1 MRTLEKAAEAQGVSL
16 NKDGLRL
23 HFPPLPNWY
32 GCFLGCICPVCDAEV
47 TWAWKGE
54 MPGIT
59 TDITPSL
66 VSPVVAGGVLHG
78 YGHRWIT
85 IECNG
90 CGTVLYCDNFD

>member
-1 MRTLEKAAEAQGVSL
+1 
-16 NKDGLRL
+16 
-23 HFPPLPNWY
+23 
-32 GCFLGCICPVCDAEV
+32 
-47 TWAWKGE
+47 